1 MKKGALFCHTNFMD
15 ISSLPKSEV
24 LKLEKFLLKRLIA
37 NASENTLKE
46 LELREVNTA
55 KEMIEI
61 FEKDYTDFQ
70 TIVNKFISEYFKK

>member
-1 MKKGALFCHTNFMD
+1 MD

>member
-1 MKKGALFCHTNFMD
+1 MD

-46 LELREVNTA
+46 LELREVNTT

>member
-1 MKKGALFCHTNFMD
+1 MD
-15 ISSLPKSEV
+15 ISSLPKSEI

-46 LELREVNTA
+46 LALREVNTA